1 MGENTYEAP
10 VVNTLDGSADGTDPN
25 AQPYGWVWQ
34 QEIAVAY
41 AYALVLVVWSQIDIT
56 P

>member
-10 VVNTLDGSADGTDPN
+10 VVNTLDGNGTGADPN
-25 AQPYGWVWQ
+25 VQPTVLVWQ
-34 QEIAVAY
+34 EQIAIAY
-41 AYALVLVVWSQIDIT
+41 AYALVLVVWSQIDVT